1 MKVKVKSIFAVGS
14 TVHLAKESK
23 TNMHAFVDLPEGAT
37 VLDLLE
43 RLPSIGPR
51 EQFDDIMI
59 NVFVNGR
66 LCGFDHPLS
75 PGDEIDIHIPVSGG

>member
-1 MKVKVKSIFAVGS
+1 MRVKVRSTFAVGS
-14 TVHLAKESK
+14 TEHLSK
-23 TNMHAFVDLPEGAT
+23 KPLCKGETFVELPDEAT

-43 RLPSIGPR
+43 CLPSIGPK